1 MPPVIATLIFAAGIL
16 GLCWLIREP
25 KVHTSKA
32 LWLAILWL
40 SIAGSRS
47 VGQWIGTMHGDSITD
62 ASAEASAYTEG
73 SPTDRLVYSGLLL
86 AGLAVLSTRRR
97 RVLAVLRANWPL
109 VLFSLY
115 CVLSIVWSDYPDV
128 AFKRWIKSLGDFVMV
143 LIVLTDRDAYASI
156 KRVLAWTGFFL
167 IPVSILL
174 IKFYPALGR
183 GYNEWLWTPFYIGVT
198 TNKNELGRICLLFGL
213 AFLWRFIM
221 ALRSEKSAARNRQLI
236 AFGVC
241 LAMVGWLL
249 LMAHSMTSLSCF
261 VMASGL
267 LLATSLRSVA
277 RRPWLVHVMIFAV
290 LAVSVGTLFLDLG
303 SGLLT
308 TMGRDP
314 TLTGR
319 TDIWKL
325 VLGMTGNPLVGTGFE
340 SFWLG
345 QRLAK
350 MWSVYWWHPREAHD
364 GYIEVFLNLGW
375 LGVLLFSIVLIT
387 SYRTVVRAYRRNAE
401 EGKLRLAYFVAALA
415 YNFAESSFGPL
426 NLIWIFFLLA
436 TVSVPGGWV
445 KTKLRRGKVT
455 AASTTPPL
463 TLAHDLQIAAS

>member
-1 MPPVIATLIFAAGIL
+1 MPPIIATLVFAAGIL
-16 GLCWLIREP
+16 GLGWLIREP

-32 LWLAILWL
+32 LWLAIIWL

-62 ASAEASAYTEG
+62 ASAEASTYTEG

-86 AGLAVLSTRRR
+86 AGLIVLSRRWR
-97 RVLAVLRANWPL
+97 PVLAVLRANWPL
-109 VLFSLY
+109 VAFSLY
-115 CVLSIVWSDYPDV
+115 CALSIVWSDYPDV

-143 LIVLTDRDAYASI
+143 LIVLTDRDVYGAI

-167 IPVSILL
+167 IPISILL

-183 GYNEWLWTPFYIGVT
+183 GYNEWFWTPFYIGVT
-198 TNKNELGRICLLFGL
+198 TNKNELGRICFLFGL
-213 AFLWRFIM
+213 AFLWRFV
-221 ALRSEKSAARNRQLI
+221 AAVGAEKSAARNRQLI
-236 AFGVC
+236 AFGAC

-249 LMAHSMTSLSCF
+249 LTAHSMTSLSCF

-267 LLATSLRSVA
+267 LLATSLRTVA
-277 RRPWLVHVMIFAV
+277 RRPWLVHVMIFAI

-375 LGVLLFSIVLIT
+375 LGVMLFSVVLIA

-436 TVSVPGGWV
+436 TMSVPGGWI
-445 KTKLRRGKVT
+445 KTRSRRETVATSTIPTVRLDQDLQT
-455 AASTTPPL
+455 AA
-463 TLAHDLQIAAS
+463 I

>member
-1 MPPVIATLIFAAGIL
+1 
-16 GLCWLIREP
+16 
-25 KVHTSKA
+25 
-32 LWLAILWL
+32 
-40 SIAGSRS
+40 
-47 VGQWIGTMHGDSITD
+47 
-62 ASAEASAYTEG
+62 
-73 SPTDRLVYSGLLL
+73 
-86 AGLAVLSTRRR
+86 
-97 RVLAVLRANWPL
+97 
-109 VLFSLY
+109 
-115 CVLSIVWSDYPDV
+115 
-128 AFKRWIKSLGDFVMV
+128 
-143 LIVLTDRDAYASI
+143 
-156 KRVLAWTGFFL
+156 
-167 IPVSILL
+167 
-174 IKFYPALGR
+174 
-183 GYNEWLWTPFYIGVT
+183 
-198 TNKNELGRICLLFGL
+198 
-213 AFLWRFIM
+213 
-221 ALRSEKSAARNRQLI
+221 
-236 AFGVC
+236 
-241 LAMVGWLL
+241 
-249 LMAHSMTSLSCF
+249 MAHSMTVLSCF

-387 SYRTVVRAYRRNAE
+387 SYRTVC
-401 EGKLRLAYFVAALA
+401 
-415 YNFAESSFGPL
+415 
-426 NLIWIFFLLA
+426 
-436 TVSVPGGWV
+436 
-445 KTKLRRGKVT
+445 
-455 AASTTPPL
+455 
-463 TLAHDLQIAAS
+463 